1 MLFRSAAFE
10 AGAAGVMPGYSQ
22 PIIDARIAPQSI
34 TYNGKTYDIRYE
46 GRGNAFNEDIL
57 LGLLRDVLGFDGLI
71 NSDSLSMDS
80 QQGVEDLDY
89 YERMVQ
95 FIKAGC
101 DCGVIMFG
109 SVSFGGG
116 GGNPQVT
123 EGSTDPSELLD
134 QALAAGDITRAD
146 LERAATNRLKP
157 QMQSGNLDNPYRNL
171 EESVKAVNDVTPSVQ
186 ALAEQTHLKSV
197 VLMKNSENTLPL
209 KDTGKKIY
217 VQGYNQKDDADVSG
231 IIAALEAEGFTVVE
245 DYEDADIAYLRV
257 TPTIVGTGSSQLAIL
272 DLAED
277 VETPVYD
284 NNAKRT
290 DETASVTT
298 VASMKNFKKVADAVH
313 ANGGKVIGEINA
325 SNAWILSNMEPYC
338 DALLGTFSTS
348 DSAIAQV
355 AAGKYAP
362 TGKLPITMVA
372 DASVIALVETDLD
385 GEIWDVCVSPNDVPG
400 YAKDQ
405 HMSADVLAGSPSGSY
420 AYKDADGN
428 SYVSGFGLS
437 Y

>member
-1 MLFRSAAFE
+1 
-10 AGAAGVMPGYSQ
+10 
-22 PIIDARIAPQSI
+22 
-34 TYNGKTYDIRYE
+34 
-46 GRGNAFNEDIL
+46 
-57 LGLLRDVLGFDGLI
+57 
-71 NSDSLSMDS
+71 
-80 QQGVEDLDY
+80 
-89 YERMVQ
+89 
-95 FIKAGC
+95 
-101 DCGVIMFG
+101 
-109 SVSFGGG
+109 
-116 GGNPQVT
+116 
-123 EGSTDPSELLD
+123 
-134 QALAAGDITRAD
+134 
-146 LERAATNRLKP
+146 
-157 QMQSGNLDNPYRNL
+157 MQSGNLDNPYRDL